1 MLVRS
6 GAEAIKKMLNLY
18 AFGFGQ
24 PIEWIVIGGIVLVL
38 FGPKRLPEF
47 ARSLGKSVGE
57 LKKGLDETKETFN
70 SSVNS
75 TEVIEAEK
83 KPAPTTTTT
92 TPQ

>member
-1 MLVRS
+1 
-6 GAEAIKKMLNLY
+6 MLNLY

-70 SSVNS
+70 ASVN
-75 TEVIEAEK
+75 TPEAVEVEK
-83 KPAPTTTTT
+83 KPTT
-92 TPQ
+92 TPL